1 MYDRFFWAGCR
12 IGLRRNTCADRLKL
26 IVYFNWWPA
35 QTAAIFFWGMLK
47 PILKLPIWISSV
59 AQARFQQLIFY
70 CLPDRILVFPPPIF
84 RSGVLGQGSDKFY
97 SVSFQARHSFFASLL
112 TRRSPES

>member
-26 IVYFNWWPA
+26 RNNFYLWPA

-47 PILKLPIWISSV
+47 PILKLLPIWISPV
-59 AQARFQQLIFY
+59 TQARFQQLIFY
-70 CLPDRILVFPPPIF
+70 GLPDRNWHPFGKILA
-84 RSGVLGQGSDKFY
+84 SD
-97 SVSFQARHSFFASLL
+97 VPRAFALN
-112 TRRSPES
+112 P